1 MMSDGIGKE
10 VAEESRIELGN
21 YLNKMLDNDFGETKE
36 ELIAWVDSLNNKNGD
51 DKSIGFIRMEG

>member
-1 MMSDGIGKE
+1 MVLEKKYYRK
-10 VAEESRIELGN
+10 SRIELGN